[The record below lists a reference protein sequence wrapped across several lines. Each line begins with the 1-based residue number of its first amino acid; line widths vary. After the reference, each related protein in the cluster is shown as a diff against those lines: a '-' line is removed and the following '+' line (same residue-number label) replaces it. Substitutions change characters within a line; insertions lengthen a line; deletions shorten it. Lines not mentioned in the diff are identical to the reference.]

1 MSEALKR
8 ADALHEMGRYEQAA
22 ATVSAHLAGRPDDA
36 RAWVLLARC
45 AHALGDRAEALRA
58 VDEALRADPYRLSAW
73 IVRAELLTGARRY
86 TEAEAA
92 ARESIRLAP
101 HFWGAYQALAW
112 VLDRS
117 GDRSRRQ
124 EAYAVARQA
133 AELAPEHDSAHFLVG
148 VTAHRL
154 RDFQTAE
161 LAYRTALRLNPQS
174 SEAHNNLAMLSMG
187 HRWRRRGAWA
197 AAAEGFA
204 TAAALDTADRDARF
218 NLESMAWGVAAGARW
233 VALAGLVVSV
243 LGTVGPRTGD
253 SGTGALV
260 AQGVA
265 ATALTALWAGWGLW
279 IRHRLPARLRRP
291 MLLLARRCPPVVAM
305 GVAVGLLGLHSAA
318 VVALPGAGAGLVGG
332 LGVPLF
338 WGMLL
343 TYWLSRAA
351 LNRRRPADG

>member
-58 VDEALRADPYRLSAW
+58 VDEALRADPHRLSAW

-86 TEAEAA
+86 PEAEAA

-265 ATALTALWAGWGLW
+265 ATVLAALWAGWGLW